1 MKKNL
6 TEIVFILDRS
16 GSMSG
21 LETDTIGGFNSMI
34 EKQKKENGEALIS
47 TVLFDNVSEVIHDR
61 VPVQKVEPMTDR
73 DYSVRGC
80 TALLDAIGGAIH
92 HIGNVHKYARNE
104 DVPEHTLFVITT
116 DGMEN
121 ASRRYDSETVKKMI
135 ERQKEKYGWEFLF
148 LGANID
154 AVETAKHFGIG
165 ADRAV
170 NYHSDREG
178 TQLNY
183 EVLSEAVS
191 AVRCSVPLGTN
202 WKKRI
207 DEDYNSREGR
217 EKVMRIIT
225 VKGIGNV
232 SARPDYIILS
242 LNIEVLSE
250 TYDRAM
256 SEAAERIE
264 RLQGAAVRVGY
275 RKEDLKTTSFDVQTR
290 YENVKDRQGNY
301 KREFAGYACSYRLKL
316 AFDFDS
322 KQLAK
327 VISAIAD
334 CGAQPELSIAF
345 TVKNPARV
353 SEELLI
359 NATENARAKA
369 EILCKASGSTLGQ
382 LLNIDYNWGELNVF
396 SRTSYDVE
404 DCIQPLMAMSK
415 CAAPEIEPV
424 DIDVTDTVAF
434 TWEIQ

>member
-1 MKKNL
+1 MLLRVPEGRTGVLSQSKRAVRKQN
-6 TEIVFILDRS
+6 TESPFCVPFS
-16 GSMSG
+16 S
-21 LETDTIGGFNSMI
+21 
-34 EKQKKENGEALIS
+34 IS
-47 TVLFDNVSEVIHDR
+47 TRKKPKSALNSIAKRE
-61 VPVQKVEPMTDR
+61 
-73 DYSVRGC
+73 SRGS
-80 TALLDAIGGAIH
+80 
-92 HIGNVHKYARNE
+92 K
-104 DVPEHTLFVITT
+104 TLW
-116 DGMEN
+116 
-121 ASRRYDSETVKKMI
+121 R
-135 ERQKEKYGWEFLF
+135 
-148 LGANID
+148 
-154 AVETAKHFGIG
+154 
-165 ADRAV
+165 
-170 NYHSDREG
+170 
-178 TQLNY
+178 
-183 EVLSEAVS
+183 
-191 AVRCSVPLGTN
+191 
-202 WKKRI
+202 
-207 DEDYNSREGR
+207 
-217 EKVMRIIT
+217 
-225 VKGIGNV
+225 VKG
-232 SARPDYIILS
+232 SALAS
-242 LNIEVLSE
+242 L
-250 TYDRAM
+250 
-256 SEAAERIE
+256 
-264 RLQGAAVRVGY
+264 
-275 RKEDLKTTSFDVQTR
+275 QTR

>member
-1 MKKNL
+1 
-6 TEIVFILDRS
+6 
-16 GSMSG
+16 
-21 LETDTIGGFNSMI
+21 
-34 EKQKKENGEALIS
+34 
-47 TVLFDNVSEVIHDR
+47 
-61 VPVQKVEPMTDR
+61 
-73 DYSVRGC
+73 
-80 TALLDAIGGAIH
+80 
-92 HIGNVHKYARNE
+92 
-104 DVPEHTLFVITT
+104 
-116 DGMEN
+116 
-121 ASRRYDSETVKKMI
+121 
-135 ERQKEKYGWEFLF
+135 
-148 LGANID
+148 
-154 AVETAKHFGIG
+154 
-165 ADRAV
+165 
-170 NYHSDREG
+170 
-178 TQLNY
+178 
-183 EVLSEAVS
+183 
-191 AVRCSVPLGTN
+191 
-202 WKKRI
+202 
-207 DEDYNSREGR
+207 
-217 EKVMRIIT
+217 MRTIT

-232 SARPDYIILS
+232 SARPDYIVLS
-242 LNIEVLSE
+242 LDIEALSE

-256 SEAAERIE
+256 TEASERIKK
-264 RLQGAAVRVGY
+264 LQDAAVLVGY
-275 RKEDLKTTSFDVQTR
+275 EKSDMKTTSFIVQTR

-301 KREFAGYACSYRLKL
+301 KREFAGYACSYHLKL

-415 CAAPEIEPV
+415 CAAPEIEPD

-434 TWEIQ
+434 TWEIK